1 MRSAARSTTRST
13 RRAIFGHQTSVHP
26 LGSALVVLVGF
37 SDDCRLIVPVLVLF
51 VFFVLV
57 IIIVVGIS
65 RRHRAAD
72 DGYEAPIDQ
81 PEGLGML
88 GVMSALLFGCRDIH
102 GRILAREPGGPRKG
116 AAIRLPL
123 ERESMALD
131 RSKRPPRS
139 GHGRP
144 PFWERPSLALP
155 DLWEPRRGCANY
167 APLGGAVNAN
177 GDRGSLVAPGPVALV
192 LRPGWLQTAARTF
205 AHCNALFL
213 EGGFVAIVWHN
224 DRERHRRD
232 ATRRRP

>member
-1 MRSAARSTTRST
+1 
-13 RRAIFGHQTSVHP
+13 
-26 LGSALVVLVGF
+26 
-37 SDDCRLIVPVLVLF
+37 
-51 VFFVLV
+51 
-57 IIIVVGIS
+57 
-65 RRHRAAD
+65 
-72 DGYEAPIDQ
+72 
-81 PEGLGML
+81 
-88 GVMSALLFGCRDIH
+88 MSALLFGCRDIH

-144 PFWERPSLALP
+144 PFWERPSLTLP

-192 LRPGWLQTAARTF
+192 LRPGWLQTAARSPLLIAMPCSWRAASSPSFGTMTVSVIVVCEMSASRCGEC
-205 AHCNALFL
+205 AHMPY
-213 EGGFVAIVWHN
+213 
-224 DRERHRRD
+224 
-232 ATRRRP
+232 RPCA

>member
-1 MRSAARSTTRST
+1 M
-13 RRAIFGHQTSVHP
+13 HP

-72 DGYEAPIDQ
+72 DGYEAPINQ
-81 PEGLGML
+81 PEGLVML

-102 GRILAREPGGPRKG
+102 GRILAHQPGGPRKG

-131 RSKRPPRS
+131 RSNVLPAAGTEGHLS
-139 GHGRP
+139 GRDRASRCPTFG
-144 PFWERPSLALP
+144 SLAA
-155 DLWEPRRGCANY
+155 G
-167 APLGGAVNAN
+167 AP
-177 GDRGSLVAPGPVALV
+177 
-192 LRPGWLQTAARTF
+192 T
-205 AHCNALFL
+205 
-213 EGGFVAIVWHN
+213 
-224 DRERHRRD
+224 
-232 ATRRRP
+232 TRRWVGLSTQTETEALRSRLGPWR